1 MFYELEPKTTEK
13 LQGVG
18 RLKKRTSMFNPA
30 IIPLLMY
37 SIDLTVFGFA
47 VRHLYTEVPKTKV
60 LYIAEI
66 RGLRFCF
73 QQDLNESLTAKISTT
88 IEKKASKHKMSKI
101 TDHLTRQG
109 LVDVSVTRG
118 TL

>member
-18 RLKKRTSMFNPA
+18 RVKKRTSLFTPA

-47 VRHLYTEVPKTKV
+47 VKHLYTEVPKTKV
-60 LYIAEI
+60 LSLAEI
-66 RGLRFCF
+66 RGLRFYF
-73 QQDLNESLTAKISTT
+73 HQNLNESLTP
-88 IEKKASKHKMSKI
+88 
-101 TDHLTRQG
+101 
-109 LVDVSVTRG
+109 
-118 TL
+118 

>member
-1 MFYELEPKTTEK
+1 
-13 LQGVG
+13 
-18 RLKKRTSMFNPA
+18 
-30 IIPLLMY
+30 MY

-66 RGLRFCF
+66 RGLRFYF

-88 IEKKASKHKMSKI
+88 IEKKASEHKMSKI
-101 TDHLTRQG
+101 TDHLTRRG

>member
-18 RLKKRTSMFNPA
+18 RVKKRTSLFTPA

-47 VRHLYTEVPKTKV
+47 VQHLYTEVPKTKV
-60 LYIAEI
+60 LFLAEI
-66 RGLRFCF
+66 RGLRFYF
-73 QQDLNESLTAKISTT
+73 HQNLNESLTA
-88 IEKKASKHKMSKI
+88 
-101 TDHLTRQG
+101 
-109 LVDVSVTRG
+109 
-118 TL
+118 